1 MIRTSAVIFKF
12 LIQSAVAGFTTCQ
25 ALVKVCVTVFLSMEE
40 QNHNDG
46 ASAGPSETAVG
57 TTMNMISSAIQ
68 ASGPVAQ
75 CIKMATLSG
84 LKAFAQMC
92 LDFLTSMERATAAD
106 GATFEGAER
115 VRSRESGKFEMW
127 AESSQ
132 SSTPHTGADL
142 LTVKDRTPYVDTED
156 KTVG

>member
-1 MIRTSAVIFKF
+1 MIRTSTVIFKF

-25 ALVKVCVTVFLSMEE
+25 ALVKVCVTAFSSME
-40 QNHNDG
+40 QSHNDE

-57 TTMNMISSAIQ
+57 TTMNTISSAIQ

-75 CIKMATLSG
+75 SIKMATLSG

-92 LDFLTSMERATAAD
+92 LDFLTSMERAAAAD

-115 VRSRESGKFEMW
+115 VRSRESGIFEMR
-127 AESSQ
+127 AEPSQ
-132 SSTPHTGADL
+132 SNTLHTGVDL
-142 LTVKDRTPYVDTED
+142 LTVKHRTPYVDTED
-156 KTVG
+156 KNVG